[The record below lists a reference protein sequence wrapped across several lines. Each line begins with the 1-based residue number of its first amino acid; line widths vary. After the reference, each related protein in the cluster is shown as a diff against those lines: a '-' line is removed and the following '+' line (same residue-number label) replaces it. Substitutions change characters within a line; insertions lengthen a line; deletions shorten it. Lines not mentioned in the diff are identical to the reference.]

1 MSLKQLV
8 TIFSASGTPRF
19 LPAGKVLDAAWSLSA
34 RGGHESITLP
44 LAAKFSQL
52 THLLPGDQVNV
63 YTQAAPGETAHLRC
77 RAYITERGRSKA
89 SGGQSAD
96 TLTISCLGL
105 WSRIKEWPCDR
116 LYVYPEGQDASRGL
130 SDLVRDFLSPSWP
143 ELAVELP
150 ALGVTITALD
160 ATDRTIGQ
168 VFDEVVRLVGAGAA
182 FGCDVEPITGKD
194 RLFFRPADTAVS
206 LVQPVP
212 SALVTSYE
220 AQELTEGCATRVR
233 ILGGNPRYPN
243 LVPNAGFEAVAIAS
257 EGEAPGNWLGDPGF
271 EARSGWTLGSGASYK
286 GGGGTEGATL
296 SGDDMLETDNSGESF
311 ERSMTTDSRVVAGHI
326 VTFGGHVRR
335 ETGTTASTGWIR
347 LYWKAAGG
355 AESLGYTE
363 IEVAPSSV
371 IWERYE
377 ASIPI
382 PIGAVG
388 WRFRGQQVS
397 GSLLWDDMLLSDV
410 SLLRPVDWR
419 QETNGSAT
427 LDSYAAR
434 ELPFEGGYALRCVAS
449 AADNDSNDATL
460 WSSKFSVLSRQVV
473 RLKVRLRRVGG
484 GTSPKL
490 RVRLVGKDG
499 TGFPVASNQTIASG
513 ALTNAWSTHTWDI
526 PFGTAYQSGAW
537 AMELGINLR
546 GSGTIEVDA
555 IEVRDAASDTNEVYL
570 APGPYRA
577 IITCEDAFDAGSD
590 PDLHN
595 AEDSDHLGGI
605 FWATEQAESVTDF
618 NAALAFARSYLR
630 DRAVL
635 LRRPPITRANLETP
649 LRPGGL
655 VRLLGAEGSTL
666 AGGDQPILRIR
677 ESWQSN
683 VLQTSLEI
691 GRERPTVESILAD
704 IQKTARRAGQLAGG
718 AGSSS
723 YSGSAGGQTQITQ
736 VGSSLSLPLSV
747 AQGGT
752 ASTTASDARTA
763 LGVTPANI
771 GASATGHTHTA
782 SEVTDFNEAV
792 DDRVGAL
799 LVAGSNVTLTY
810 NDAGNA
816 LTIASSGGGSANY
829 QAWLTLLADTG
840 TLSITSMAT
849 GRNELAGHTY
859 RRAWADLTDFNT
871 VRLSAVITSSTS
883 VTGALLCE
891 YSTDGGS
898 TWNPLVTGDGAA
910 VGISGTGTLRSG
922 WKSLASGAKADVM
935 IRPVTRVDTSSSG
948 SIVLG
953 LLVLEFRTSATTT
966 STADDALAAPE

>member
-1 MSLKQLV
+1 MPLRQLV
-8 TIFSASGTPRF
+8 TIFSASGSPRF
-19 LPAGKVLDAAWSLSA
+19 LPSGKILDAAWSLSA

-44 LAAKFSQL
+44 LAARFDQL

-63 YTQAAPGETAHLRC
+63 YTQANPGDTAQLRC
-77 RAYITERGRSKA
+77 RAYITERGRSKGTA
-89 SGGQSAD
+89 DQSAD
-96 TLTISCLGL
+96 SLTISCLGL
-105 WSRIKEWPCDR
+105 WSRLKEWPCDR
-116 LYVYPEGQDASRGL
+116 LYVYPEGQDASRAL

-143 ELAVELP
+143 NLAVELP
-150 ALGVTITALD
+150 ALGVTLTALD
-160 ATDRTIGQ
+160 ATDRTVGQ
-168 VFDEVVRLVGAGAA
+168 VFDEIVRMVGAGAA
-182 FGCDVEPITGKD
+182 FGCDVEPVTGKD

-243 LVPNAGFEAVAIAS
+243 LVPNAGFEAATIAS

-286 GGGGTEGATL
+286 AGGGSEGATL
-296 SGDDMLETDNSGESF
+296 SGDDMLETDTSGEYF
-311 ERSMTTDSRVVAGHI
+311 ERSLTTDSRVVAGHI

-335 ETGTTASTGWIR
+335 ESGPTASTGWIR
-347 LYWKAAGG
+347 LYWKDSGG
-355 AESLGYTE
+355 AETLGYTE
-363 IEVAPSSV
+363 IAVSPSSV

-397 GSLLWDDMLLSDV
+397 GSLLWDDMILSDV

-419 QETNGSAT
+419 QEINGTAT
-427 LDSYAAR
+427 LDTYVSR

-449 AADNDSNDATL
+449 AADNDSNDATV
-460 WSSKFSVLSRQVV
+460 WSSKFSVLSRQVL
-473 RLKVRLRRVGG
+473 RMKVRLRRVGG

-490 RVRLVGKDG
+490 RIRLAGKDG

-513 ALTNAWSTHTWDI
+513 ALTNAWSTHTWTI

-555 IEVRDAASDTNEVYL
+555 IEVRDAASDTAEVYL

-577 IITCEDAFDAGSD
+577 IITCEDAFDAGTD
-590 PDLHN
+590 PDLHD
-595 AEDSDHLGGI
+595 AEDSAHLGGI
-605 FWATEQAESVTDF
+605 FWATEQAESVTDY

-635 LRRPPITRANLETP
+635 LRRPPITRANLASP

-655 VRLLGAEGSTL
+655 VRLVGAEGTRL
-666 AGGDQPILRIR
+666 ASGDQPILRIR
-677 ESWQSN
+677 ESWQSG

-718 AGSSS
+718 AGASS
-723 YSGSAGGQTQITQ
+723 YSGGGGGTQITQ

-747 AQGGT
+747 VQGGT
-752 ASTTASDARTA
+752 ASTTAADARTA
-763 LGVTPANI
+763 LGITPANI
-771 GASATGHTHTA
+771 GAAATSHTHTA
-782 SEVTDFNEAV
+782 SNITDFAEAV
-792 DDRVGAL
+792 DDRVGSL

-816 LTIASSGGGSANY
+816 LTIASTGGGSSSY
-829 QAWLTLLADTG
+829 QMAITLLADTS
-840 TLSITSMAT
+840 TMAIVSMAT
-849 GRNELAGHTY
+849 GRSELAGQVH
-859 RRAWADLTDFNT
+859 RRAWADLSDFNT
-871 VRLSAVITSSTS
+871 CRISAVITSSTS

-891 YSTDGGS
+891 YSTDSGS
-898 TWNPLVTGDGAA
+898 TWNPLVTSDGASVSLA
-910 VGISGTGTLRSG
+910 STGTLKSG

-935 IRPVTRVDTSSSG
+935 LRPLTRVDTSSSG
-948 SIVLG
+948 SIVVG
-953 LLVLEFRTSATTT
+953 LIVIEFRTSAST
-966 STADDALAAPE
+966 STTAEEAAAAPE